1 MLFDWEMADKYI
13 VYVDE
18 SGEASTAAVD
28 KAYPVFVLACCV
40 FDVETYITEI
50 VPGFQKLKFDWFGH
64 DQVIFHSSD
73 IRRRRGD
80 FQFLADPAEE
90 LRFSLELSEFI
101 RSADFEI
108 YAETIPKSEKL
119 SGKGDDLYPS
129 AVVSSLRRIQAANR
143 NPGLIEKDPAVVFES
158 RGRAQDEAVR
168 QALDAMEWQGP
179 TRFSSKAS
187 LSTGLQ
193 IADLIARP
201 IGLNSLGRGIV
212 NAPYEILR
220 EKLR

>member
-1 MLFDWEMADKYI
+1 MGSKYI

-40 FDVETYITEI
+40 FDVDTYINKI

-64 DQVIFHSSD
+64 DQAIFHSSD

-80 FQFLADPAEE
+80 FQFLSDPDQEK
-90 LRFSLELSEFI
+90 RFSLELSEFI
-101 RSADFEI
+101 RSADFDI
-108 YAETIPKSEKL
+108 YAETITKSEIISE
-119 SGKGDDLYPS
+119 SGEDLYPL

-143 NPGLIEKDPAVVFES
+143 EPGRMEKDPAVVFES
-158 RGRAQDEAVR
+158 RGRVQDETVR
-168 QALDAMEWQGP
+168 KALVGMEWKGP

-201 IGLNSLGRGIV
+201 IGLNSLERGIV
-212 NAPYEILR
+212 NAPFEILR

>member
-1 MLFDWEMADKYI
+1 MGDKYI

-40 FDVETYITEI
+40 FDVETYINEI

-80 FQFLADPAEE
+80 FQFLADPDRER
-90 LRFSLELSEFI
+90 RFSLELSEFI
-101 RSADFEI
+101 RTADFEI
-108 YAETIPKSEKL
+108 YAETIAKSEVL
-119 SGKGDDLYPS
+119 SESGVDLYPR
-129 AVVSSLRRIQAANR
+129 AVVSSLRRIQAAGR
-143 NPGLIEKDPAVVFES
+143 KPGRVETDPAVVFES
-158 RGRAQDEAVR
+158 RGRVQDETVR
-168 QALDAMEWQGP
+168 KALAAMEWKGP

-212 NAPYEILR
+212 NAPFELLR

>member
-1 MLFDWEMADKYI
+1 MGDRYI

-40 FDVETYITEI
+40 FDVDTYIREI

-80 FQFLADPAEE
+80 FQFLADLDQEK
-90 LRFSLELSEFI
+90 RFSLELSEFI
-101 RSADFEI
+101 RAADFEI
-108 YAETIPKSEKL
+108 YAETIGKSEKL
-119 SGKGDDLYPS
+119 TENGLDLYPL
-129 AVVSSLRRIQAANR
+129 AVVSNLRRIQAANSK
-143 NPGLIEKDPAVVFES
+143 PGATDKDPAVVFES
-158 RGRAQDEAVR
+158 RGRLQDEAVR
-168 QALDAMEWQGP
+168 QALEHMEWQGP

-201 IGLNSLGRGIV
+201 IGLNALGRGVV
-212 NAPYEILR
+212 NAPFEILR

>member
-1 MLFDWEMADKYI
+1 MADKYV

-40 FDVETYITEI
+40 FDVDTYINEI

-80 FQFLADPAEE
+80 FQFLADPA
-90 LRFSLELSEFI
+90 
-101 RSADFEI
+101 
-108 YAETIPKSEKL
+108 AE
-119 SGKGDDLYPS
+119 
-129 AVVSSLRRIQAANR
+129 
-143 NPGLIEKDPAVVFES
+143 
-158 RGRAQDEAVR
+158 
-168 QALDAMEWQGP
+168 M
-179 TRFSSKAS
+179 RFSSKAS

-212 NAPYEILR
+212 NAPFEILR

>member
-1 MLFDWEMADKYI
+1 MADKYI

-28 KAYPVFVLACCV
+28 KAYPVFVLACYV
-40 FDVETYITEI
+40 FDVPTYINKI

-64 DQVIFHSSD
+64 DQVVFHSSD

-90 LRFSLELSEFI
+90 ERFSVELSEFI
-101 RSADFEI
+101 RAADFEI
-108 YAETIPKSEKL
+108 YAETIAKSEKL
-119 SGKGDDLYPS
+119 TENNVDLYPL
-129 AVVSSLRRIQAANR
+129 AVVSSLRRIQVASSQSGGNA
-143 NPGLIEKDPAVVFES
+143 KDPAVVFES
-158 RGRAQDEAVR
+158 RGRIQDETVR
-168 QALDAMEWQGP
+168 QALETMDWQGP

-201 IGLNSLGRGIV
+201 IGLNFLGRGVV
-212 NAPYEILR
+212 NAPFEILR

>member
-1 MLFDWEMADKYI
+1 MADKYI

-18 SGEASTAAVD
+18 SGEANTAAVD

-40 FDVETYITEI
+40 FDVNTYINDI

-80 FQFLADPAEE
+80 FQFLEDSAKEKQ
-90 LRFSLELSEFI
+90 FSMELSNFI
-101 RSADFEI
+101 RYADFEI
-108 YAETIPKSEKL
+108 YAETVPKSEKFP
-119 SGKGDDLYPS
+119 GEGAHLYPI
-129 AVVSSLRRIQAANR
+129 AVISSLRRIQMANSTS
-143 NPGLIEKDPAVVFES
+143 GTSHSDPAVVFES
-158 RGRAQDEAVR
+158 RGRLQDETVR
-168 QALDAMEWQGP
+168 QALQAMPWSGP

-187 LSTGLQ
+187 LRPGLQ

-201 IGLNSLGRGIV
+201 IGLDSLGRGVV
-212 NAPYEILR
+212 NAPFEILR

>member
-1 MLFDWEMADKYI
+1 MADKYI

-40 FDVETYITEI
+40 FDVPTYINEI

-64 DQVIFHSSD
+64 DQVVFHSSD

-90 LRFSLELSEFI
+90 ERFSLELSEFI
-101 RSADFEI
+101 RAADFEI
-108 YAETIPKSEKL
+108 YAETIAKSEKL
-119 SGKGDDLYPS
+119 TENNVDLYPL
-129 AVVSSLRRIQAANR
+129 AVVSSLRRIQVATSQSGGNA
-143 NPGLIEKDPAVVFES
+143 KDPAVVFES
-158 RGRAQDEAVR
+158 RGRTQDETVR
-168 QALDAMEWQGP
+168 RALETMEWQGP

-201 IGLNSLGRGIV
+201 IGLNSLGRGVV
-212 NAPYEILR
+212 NAPFEILR

>member
-1 MLFDWEMADKYI
+1 MADKYI

-40 FDVETYITEI
+40 FDVPTYINEI

-64 DQVIFHSSD
+64 DQVVFHSSD

-90 LRFSLELSEFI
+90 ERFSLELSEFI
-101 RSADFEI
+101 RAADFEI
-108 YAETIPKSEKL
+108 YAETIAKSEKL
-119 SGKGDDLYPS
+119 TENNVDLYPL
-129 AVVSSLRRIQAANR
+129 AVVSSLRRIQVASSQSGGNA
-143 NPGLIEKDPAVVFES
+143 KDPAVVFES
-158 RGRAQDEAVR
+158 RGRIQDETVR
-168 QALDAMEWQGP
+168 QALETMEWQGL

-201 IGLNSLGRGIV
+201 VGLNFLGRGVV
-212 NAPYEILR
+212 NAPFEILR

>member
-1 MLFDWEMADKYI
+1 MADKYI

-40 FDVETYITEI
+40 FDVHTYINEI

-64 DQVIFHSSD
+64 DQVVFHSSD

-80 FQFLADPAEE
+80 FQFLADPVEE
-90 LRFSLELSEFI
+90 ARFSLELSEFI
-101 RSADFEI
+101 RAADFEI

-119 SGKGDDLYPS
+119 TDNSVDLYPL
-129 AVVSSLRRIQAANR
+129 AVVSSLRRIQVAASRRGGNA
-143 NPGLIEKDPAVVFES
+143 KDPAVVFES
-158 RGRAQDEAVR
+158 RGRVQDETVR
-168 QALDAMEWQGP
+168 QALDAMEWRGP

-201 IGLNSLGRGIV
+201 IGLKSLGRGIV
-212 NAPYEILR
+212 NAPFEILR

>member
-1 MLFDWEMADKYI
+1 MADKYI

-18 SGEASTAAVD
+18 SGEASAASVD

-40 FDVETYITEI
+40 FDVHNYINEI

-64 DQVIFHSSD
+64 DQVVFHSSD

-80 FQFLADPAEE
+80 FQFLADPVEE
-90 LRFSLELSEFI
+90 ARFSLELSEFI
-101 RSADFEI
+101 RGANFEI

-119 SGKGDDLYPS
+119 TDAAVDLYS
-129 AVVSSLRRIQAANR
+129 LAVVSSLRRIQAATSELGR
-143 NPGLIEKDPAVVFES
+143 ITKDPAVVFES
-158 RGRAQDEAVR
+158 RGRVQDETVR
-168 QALDAMEWQGP
+168 QALEAMEWQGP

-212 NAPYEILR
+212 NAPFEIVR

>member
-1 MLFDWEMADKYI
+1 MADKYI

-40 FDVETYITEI
+40 FDVETYINEI

-80 FQFLADPAEE
+80 FQFLADPDEE
-90 LRFSLELSEFI
+90 KRFSLELSEFI
-101 RSADFEI
+101 RAADFDI
-108 YAETIPKSEKL
+108 YAETIAKAEVFSE
-119 SGKGDDLYPS
+119 SGVDLYPL

-143 NPGLIEKDPAVVFES
+143 EPGRLDKDPAVVFES
-158 RGRAQDEAVR
+158 RGRVQDETVR
-168 QALDAMEWQGP
+168 RALEAMNWQGP

-201 IGLNSLGRGIV
+201 IGLNALGRGIV
-212 NAPYEILR
+212 NAPFEILR